1 MEKWSICSFGAKK
14 CSIFHNIF
22 KYIIFQRRKGLTGLT
37 MTVSLIWLVMAL
49 ALTKIRYDCFSDLAS
64 DGTSIDQNS
73 LALLANIFLTECPSM
88 VGVISKYCW
97 FIGSN
102 SLQTVL
108 MYWLTF
114 SGLFGSLENKIN
126 DRIYEIILEII
137 S

>member
-1 MEKWSICSFGAKK
+1 
-14 CSIFHNIF
+14 
-22 KYIIFQRRKGLTGLT
+22 
-37 MTVSLIWLVMAL
+37 MTVSLIWPVMAL
-49 ALTKIRYDCFSDLAS
+49 ALTKIRYDCFSDLASDGTSIDQNPLDCFSDLAS

-73 LALLANIFLTECPSM
+73 LALLANIFLTECPSI

-126 DRIYEIILEII
+126 GRIY
-137 S
+137 